1 MRKSA
6 SEISKGNAQA
16 PTVLSDAETD
26 HVAGGNRGG
35 VPNWPNN
42 DGLAIG
48 GGVGAQD
55 KGNGT
60 SSSGRFGV

>member
-1 MRKSA
+1 MTEVKES
-6 SEISKGNAQA
+6 NLQV
-16 PTVLSDAETD
+16 PTTLNDADTD
-26 HVAGGNRGG
+26 HVAGGNAGG
-35 VPNWPNN
+35 IPNWQVRD

-60 SSSGRFGV
+60 SSNGRFGGI